1 MVFSF
6 ITLVHSKELF
16 PAMEFVSTHPA
27 MHIHLLVFSVCSTV
41 GQLFIFQTIRSF
53 GAMVFA
59 LIMNTRILVSIALS
73 VICYSHTVSPPG
85 FIGLVLVFSSLL
97 YRVRRKGAQGSET
110 SAESREQE
118 RLVGRQLLWEIHE
131 QLEV

>member
-97 YRVRRKGAQGSET
+97 
-110 SAESREQE
+110 
-118 RLVGRQLLWEIHE
+118 VGNPP
-131 QLEV
+131 